1 MCKPLCKHSSHEQQ
15 QSATSGRS
23 PFLQDAVLSRVLRF
37 VGKKTA
43 SRCACSAVCKRWNAF
58 AAPYGGI
65 CLKPRLASFA
75 AAAAGDSATA
85 ATASANDTS
94 SASARAAA
102 AAELKVKKLPK
113 NRARKR
119 A

>member
-1 MCKPLCKHSSHEQQ
+1 
-15 QSATSGRS
+15 
-23 PFLQDAVLSRVLRF
+23 LQDAVLSRVLRF
-37 VGKKTA
+37 VGRKTA
-43 SRCACSAVCKRWNAF
+43 SRCACSAVCMRWNAF
-58 AAPYGGI
+58 AAPYGGT

-75 AAAAGDSATA
+75 AAAAAGDSATA
-85 ATASANDTS
+85 ATTATNDVS

-102 AAELKVKKLPK
+102 AAELKVKKLSK

>member
-1 MCKPLCKHSSHEQQ
+1 
-15 QSATSGRS
+15 
-23 PFLQDAVLSRVLRF
+23 LQDAVLSRVLRF

-75 AAAAGDSATA
+75 AAAAAAAAAGDSATA
-85 ATASANDTS
+85 ANTTANDVS
-94 SASARAAA
+94 SASARARAAAA

>member
-1 MCKPLCKHSSHEQQ
+1 
-15 QSATSGRS
+15 
-23 PFLQDAVLSRVLRF
+23 VLAF

-75 AAAAGDSATA
+75 GSGSAAAAADTTGSAAGA
-85 ATASANDTS
+85 ADDVS